1 MDELEDLAARGTARD
16 DGLPADADHTT
27 PDAVRPHRMGTT
39 MRALRART
47 MLLKCVMFVRG
58 WLADN
63 TFAPAWLPAEW
74 HRGNRWSVGYLVAVL
89 LQAVAISIDV
99 VLLRFFPTYALPG
112 LLGSLAVALV
122 ALGWGAGPSLCGTF
136 MGAILLE
143 LFVTPPRLSLHFGG
157 PQDAAEMGLFIA
169 VGCIISVAA
178 GQTARTRRAM
188 AQMASSL
195 AQEQAKSERERKRLR
210 AVLDVLP
217 VGVSLASAQGEV
229 VEANGAALSI
239 WGGAVPL
246 TDDRLREQR
255 YQGWWADTG
264 QALAL
269 TEWPL
274 ARAILA
280 GEVQT
285 GREIEIACFDG
296 QRKTVL
302 NSAAPMRDDDGAV
315 IGGVAAI
322 VDITERKRVEAERV
336 RLARDRELLLEST
349 GLGIYGVDLE
359 GRCTFINRAAA
370 ELLGYTSDE
379 VVGEPMHTLIHH
391 HHADGSPYPREDCPI
406 LRAFM
411 LGQGI
416 RLEDEVLWRREGT
429 YVPVAYSSFPIIEEG
444 ITRGAVIVFTDI
456 TERKRLE
463 EAQHLLARQ
472 AQLAA
477 EEASARASELE
488 AIFEA
493 MTDGVYI
500 YDAAG
505 QIVRMNVAGHALAK
519 LSAEPHRSSP
529 PLGEN
534 SAHYLALGDHGEP
547 LPPDFLP
554 PLRLLDGEVLT
565 GTNAADV
572 QMAGANGEQ
581 MQLSIT
587 GAPLRNAEGHIV
599 GAVAIARDVTERRRL
614 EWRTQ
619 ETLHALLRMAET
631 LVDTPEGDPAG
642 PRSTSEPPATST
654 VTRRLAELANKV
666 LGCERVGIMSID
678 AGTEIVHPIA
688 VIGPSA
694 EYERAWWAKAEGA
707 LLRDHFDDATKARL
721 AADETL
727 RLDLTQP
734 PFRGR
739 DTLGVESLLLVPM
752 CMNAQLVG
760 LLRLDYAP
768 GHTITAEEQALAG
781 AITQLTAL
789 VIDRARLWQDRA
801 EARASELAL
810 REANRRMDEFLGIA
824 SHEIKNP
831 LAAVKANVQLLAQ
844 RLGSRRTE
852 GLRVGDLDR
861 IIQAAR
867 AQMDRIDGQ
876 VDRLNRLVDDLLD
889 VSRVQNGKLELR
901 PALNDL
907 AAIVRDAVT
916 EQQLVWP
923 TRTISLQLPAEASA
937 PVLADAD
944 RTGQVVTNYLTNALK
959 YSPTER
965 PVEVTLRVE
974 GAVARLLVRDE
985 GPGLPPD
992 EHARIW
998 ERFHRVE
1005 GINVQSGTGIGL
1017 GLGLHISRVIV
1028 ERQGGHVGLESA
1040 PGKGSTFW
1048 FTLPLAQG

>member
-1 MDELEDLAARGTARD
+1 
-16 DGLPADADHTT
+16 
-27 PDAVRPHRMGTT
+27 
-39 MRALRART
+39 
-47 MLLKCVMFVRG
+47 
-58 WLADN
+58 
-63 TFAPAWLPAEW
+63 
-74 HRGNRWSVGYLVAVL
+74 VGYVVALL
-89 LQAVAISIDV
+89 LQAVAVTIDV
-99 VLLRFFPTYALPG
+99 MLFRFFPTFALAG

-136 MGAILLE
+136 VGAILLE
-143 LFVTPPRLSLHFGG
+143 LVVTPPLLSLHFGG
-157 PQDAAEMGLFIA
+157 PQDAVELGLFVV
-169 VGCIISVAA
+169 VGCIISVVA

-188 AQMASSL
+188 AQMARSL

-239 WGGAVPL
+239 WGGESPL
-246 TDDRLREQR
+246 RGDRLHDQPYR
-255 YQGWWADTG
+255 GWWADTG
-264 QALAL
+264 QAVAL

-280 GEVQT
+280 GEVQP

-302 NSAAPMRDDDGAV
+302 NSAAPMRDDSGAV

-322 VDITERKRVEAERV
+322 VDITERKQVEAERG

-349 GLGIYGVDLE
+349 GLGIYGLDLE
-359 GRCTFINRAAA
+359 GRCTFINRAATD
-370 ELLGYTSDE
+370 LLGYRSDE
-379 VVGEPMHTLIHH
+379 VVGEPMHRLIHH
-391 HHADGSPYPREDCPI
+391 HHADGSPYPEEDCPI
-406 LRAFM
+406 LRAFR
-411 LGQGI
+411 LGKGI

-429 YVPVAYSSFPIIEEG
+429 YVPVAYSSLPIVEEG

-463 EAQHLLARQ
+463 EAQQRLAHK

-477 EEASARASELE
+477 AEASARASELE

-500 YDAAG
+500 YDDAG
-505 QIVRMNVAGHALAK
+505 QIVRMNAAGHALAE
-519 LSAEPHRSSP
+519 LSAEPHLISP
-529 PLGEN
+529 PVDGN

-547 LPPDFLP
+547 LPPDYLP
-554 PLRLLDGEVLT
+554 PLRLLGGEVLT

-631 LVDTPEGDPAG
+631 LVDMPEGDLAG
-642 PRSTSEPPATST
+642 PQPTPEAPATST

-666 LGCERVGIMSID
+666 LGCARVGIVSID
-678 AGTEIVHPIA
+678 PGTEVVHPVA
-688 VIGPSA
+688 VIGPSSA
-694 EYERAWWAKAEGA
+694 YERAWWAKVEGT
-707 LLRDHFDDATKARL
+707 LLRDHFDDATMARL
-721 AADETL
+721 VADETL
-727 RLDLTQP
+727 LLDLRQP
-734 PFRGR
+734 PYSDR
-739 DTLGVESLLLVPM
+739 DTLGAESLLVVPM
-752 CMNAQLVG
+752 CVNARLVG
-760 LLRLDYAP
+760 LVRLDFAP
-768 GHTITAEEQALAG
+768 GHTITAEEQTLAG
-781 AITQLTAL
+781 AITKLTAL

-831 LAAVKANVQLLAQ
+831 LASVKANVQLLAR
-844 RLGSRRTE
+844 RLSRRRTE
-852 GLRVGDLDR
+852 GLRIADLDR
-861 IIQAAR
+861 VIQTAR
-867 AQMDRIDGQ
+867 AQIDRIDGQ

-901 PALNDL
+901 PAPNDL
-907 AAIVRDAVT
+907 AVIVRDAVA

-923 TRTISLQLPAEASA
+923 IRTISLQLPAET
-937 PVLADAD
+937 PIPILADAD

-974 GAVARLLVRDE
+974 GAVVRLLVRDE
-985 GPGLPPD
+985 GQGLPPE

-1017 GLGLHISRVIV
+1017 GLGLHIARVIV
-1028 ERQGGHVGLESA
+1028 ERQGGQVGLESA

-1048 FTLPLAQG
+1048 FTLPLARD